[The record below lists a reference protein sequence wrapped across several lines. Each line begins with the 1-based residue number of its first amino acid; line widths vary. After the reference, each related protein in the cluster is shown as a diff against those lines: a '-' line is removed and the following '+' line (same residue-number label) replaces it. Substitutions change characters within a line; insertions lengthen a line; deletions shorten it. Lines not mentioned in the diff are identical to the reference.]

1 MSDTPRLYDNA
12 SEDETPGR
20 VRLGRVLAVFAG
32 CLVALLVAAYLIA
45 PKIAE
50 IFVERALATHGFP
63 DADLRVTKLGL
74 TEIGIA
80 DVSLGGSTGVAARR
94 VVIDYSPGRLANG
107 SIDGITLEAP
117 HLPMTLGPGG
127 IQLGFLSSQPSAGEG
142 GGIKIVGPVV
152 VREGELILNTPW
164 GEVEARLDGRVLF
177 TDGLGTTVDA
187 EVDLRHPNARMKG
200 RLNGVLDADGQMGF
214 DVVIDDAASDARI
227 AFTEMT
233 GTLRIGGRLPDTLDG
248 AGTLT
253 VRGASVDDKR
263 VGNLD
268 VSGTVTDTRAE
279 VGLVLGGDG
288 TGLSAQIA
296 VLADNV
302 LDPKAR
308 IQISG
313 DAATD
318 GLKGP
323 ADLPGA
329 VDMIGAVAFEMTGA
343 RQDFQAIAGA
353 LQGTGGDMPGR
364 ISGSISADHL
374 SIEAPD
380 SGVDVTVNGRLDLN
394 ADKTGWRA
402 ASPAAIFVDGGFVAG
417 GVRKAFAANIT
428 TPLGEALLAGGLD
441 RARAIVAAAR
451 IDGTFD
457 GNLPLAGDLGGN
469 VWLDEKHGFLI
480 EEMTLALD
488 SSPVRL
494 GALEVAFETATI
506 MLSGTPGDLTFDT
519 SIAAGINGTVG
530 KNIEIVGGRLYAQS
544 RVDVSEEAIRAYP
557 PGCFDFN
564 AVTIRHDGL
573 TLRPQPFKLCPPAD
587 AGPMVTARLEN
598 GGLKRIEAVATM
610 GSAEIVADGALP
622 YPITGLLPRVDG
634 TAAYDP
640 ARNTWWLRFET
651 NGGSLRVEGPDLA
664 VTDVHTSGE
673 VVGKGG
679 QLVGLRI
686 PDVTFKIVDDQRPQR
701 IAPVSVA
708 AKTDLSGREV
718 KFDGTLSLPGGLQ
731 ASVEARHRFDNKRG
745 NAQFKIPGWTFAED
759 GRQPLAAF
767 PILRGVVTGVSGA
780 ITAEGR
786 ADWTEARAS
795 SSGRIA
801 LDTLSFAT
809 TAADIAGITGQV
821 QFSDL
826 FALRTDGQQIFT
838 IALIDAGVPLV
849 NGEARLRFTGDWKL
863 QLDSLSWPFAGGT
876 IGATNIDI
884 PLDELPSALSV
895 DMDGLDA
902 SALVSMM
909 DVPDLEARGTLTG
922 RLPVIFKDG
931 EPYIEQAQ
939 IRSIGGGSIRYR
951 AQEAAAAL
959 RQSGSSAEILAD
971 ALANFQ
977 FTDINMTL
985 DGPLNG
991 EIKAR
996 AKIEGSNPDLYDGKR
1011 IELNVNL
1018 SGVLRDLLRSATVL
1032 NELPASIRDR
1042 VQGSPGRRP

>member
-1 MSDTPRLYDNA
+1 MSDTTHLYENA
-12 SEDETPGR
+12 PEDEPPGR

-32 CLVALLVAAYLIA
+32 CLIAVLVAGYLIA

-50 IFVERALATHGFP
+50 LFVERALAAHGFP
-63 DADLRVTKLGL
+63 EADLRVTKLGL

-94 VVIDYSPGRLANG
+94 VIVAYSPGRLASG

-127 IQLGFLSSQPSAGEG
+127 IQLEFLSSTPSSDEG
-142 GGIKIVGPVV
+142 GGIKIVGPVT
-152 VREGELILNTPW
+152 VRDGELILNTPW
-164 GEVEARLDGRVLF
+164 GEVEASLDGRVLF
-177 TDGLGTTVDA
+177 TDGLGTTVEA
-187 EVDLRHPNARMKG
+187 KVDLRHPNARMKG

-227 AFTEMT
+227 AFSEMT
-233 GTLRIGGRLPDTLDG
+233 GTLRIGGKLPDTLDG

-253 VRGASVDDKR
+253 VRDAAVDR
-263 VGNLD
+263 RRIGNLD

-296 VLADNV
+296 LVADNV
-302 LDPKAR
+302 LDPDAR
-308 IQISG
+308 VHISG

-329 VDMIGAVAFEMTGA
+329 IDMIGAVAFELSG
-343 RQDFQAIAGA
+343 RRGDFQAISAILDGREGEVSSGV
-353 LQGTGGDMPGR
+353 QGW
-364 ISGSISADHL
+364 IEADHL
-374 SIEAPD
+374 SIDAPNT
-380 SGVDVTVNGRLDLN
+380 GVDATVNGRLDLSVDN
-394 ADKTGWRA
+394 AGWRA
-402 ASPAAIFVDGGFVAG
+402 SSPSLISVDGGFVAG
-417 GVRKAFAANIT
+417 GVRKHITADIT
-428 TPLGEALLAGGLD
+428 TPPGQALVAGGLD
-441 RARAIVAAAR
+441 RARAVVAAAR
-451 IDGTFD
+451 IEGQYDD
-457 GNLPLAGDLGGN
+457 HLPLAGDLSGK
-469 VWLDEKHGFLI
+469 VWLDEKQTFLI
-480 EEMTLALD
+480 EEMTLAIDPKPLR
-488 SSPVRL
+488 V
-494 GALEVAFETATI
+494 GGLEVAVEKAAL
-506 MLSGTPGDLTFDT
+506 MLSGTPGDLTVDT
-519 SIAAGINGTVG
+519 SFAAGINGTLG
-530 KNIEIVGGRLYAQS
+530 KGTEIVGGRVNAQS
-544 RVDVSEEAIRAYP
+544 RVDVSDDAIRAYP

-587 AGPMVTARLEN
+587 GGPMVTARLED
-598 GGLKRIEAVATM
+598 GGLKRIESVATL

-622 YPITGLLPRVDG
+622 YPITGTLPRVDG
-634 TAAYDP
+634 NAAYDP
-640 ARNTWWLRFET
+640 ARDTWWLRFET
-651 NGGSLRVEGPDLA
+651 TGGTLRVEGPDLA
-664 VTDVHTSGE
+664 VADVQTQGE
-673 VVGKGG
+673 IAGKGAH
-679 QLVGLRI
+679 LVGIRI
-686 PDVTFKIVDDQRPQR
+686 PKVAFKIVDHQRPQR
-701 IAPVSVA
+701 IAPVAVA

-718 KFDGTLSLPGGLQ
+718 KFEGTLSLPGSLQ
-731 ASVEARHRFDNKRG
+731 ANVEARHRFDNKRG
-745 NAQFKIPGWTFAED
+745 SAQFKIPGWTFAED
-759 GRQPLAAF
+759 GRQPHAAF
-767 PILRGVVTGVSGA
+767 PILRGVVTGVSGS

-786 ADWTEARAS
+786 ADWTDSRES
-795 SSGRIA
+795 SSGRIT
-801 LDTLSFAT
+801 LDNLSFAT
-809 TAADIAGITGQV
+809 TSADIAGITGQV
-821 QFSDL
+821 RFSDL
-826 FALRTDGQQIFT
+826 ITMRAEGQQIFT
-838 IALIDAGVPLV
+838 IAFVDAGVPLV
-849 NGEARLRFTGDWKL
+849 NGEARLRFPGDL
-863 QLDSLSWPFAGGT
+863 TMHLDSLTWPFAGGT
-876 IGATNIDI
+876 IGASNIKI
-884 PLDELPSALSV
+884 PLDELPSSLSV

-902 SALVSMM
+902 SSLVGLM

-922 RLPVIFKDG
+922 RVPVIFKDG
-931 EPYIEQAQ
+931 EPFIEQAR

-951 AQEAAAAL
+951 AQGAAEAL

-996 AKIEGSNPDLYDGKR
+996 AEIKGSNPDLYNGKR

-1042 VQGSPGRRP
+1042 VQGSAGNR